1 MTPISASIPILTKK
15 EKQEI
20 QLSKQRLNQLFKCL
34 TISTPVIIKKEK
46 NKIYDNTHNISH

>member
-34 TISTPVIIKKEK
+34 TISTPVILKKEK
-46 NKIYDNTHNISH
+46 N